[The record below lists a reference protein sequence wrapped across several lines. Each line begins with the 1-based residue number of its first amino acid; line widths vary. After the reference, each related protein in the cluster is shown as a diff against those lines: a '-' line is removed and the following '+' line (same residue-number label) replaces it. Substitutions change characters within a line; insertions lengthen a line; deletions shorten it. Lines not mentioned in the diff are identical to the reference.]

1 MGSGGGDDNLETII
15 ISSALV
21 FTAVVFG
28 TAFLCAF
35 IPTKTLVEYATKYAA
50 KSRALRAILK
60 LTRAVAA
67 LIKRD
72 DHQFG
77 GRRKSKVAP
86 ELTDD
91 EATAAAKR
99 GLKKRKKRIEELGLA
114 SYTPGMAWCVDRA
127 LDAEGN
133 AMYEQGLRLFVET
146 TSEDGDDDGGGDDD
160 EEAPFI
166 DMGEVV
172 GAEALEAFPGVIR
185 LRREGKGNVA
195 LELCNFDPGMFEKA
209 GIGSEPLWR
218 DLNEKEWELCGDV
231 GVFDRDMFGRPEMY
245 NPDEKHPARQGFHP
259 ELLEILQLLTRA
271 AVVAVNGT
279 VRNISIG
286 SSIIIH
292 AELSSRGGDS
302 PITLS
307 SVCIISCF
315 ISLHRYTSDCVD
327 VDVQNVHGIPRVRR
341 RRCAKRSR
349 YTSSA
354 VERTAHVGERRKE
367 PTMNE

>member
-1 MGSGGGDDNLETII
+1 MGSGGGNDHLETIV

-35 IPTKTLVEYATKYAA
+35 IPAKTMVEYAA
-50 KSRALRAILK
+50 KSRALHAILK
-60 LTRAVAA
+60 LARAVSA

-72 DHQFG
+72 NRQFG
-77 GRRKSKVAP
+77 GRRNSKVAP

-99 GLKKRKKRIEELGLA
+99 ALKKRKKRIEELGLA

-146 TSEDGDDDGGGDDD
+146 TSEDADDDGGGDDE
-160 EEAPFI
+160 EEAPFV
-166 DMGEVV
+166 DMGEVL

-195 LELCNFDPGMFEKA
+195 LEMCNFDPGMFEKA
-209 GIGSEPLWR
+209 GIGSEPLWS
-218 DLNEKEWELCGDV
+218 DLNEKEWKLCGDV
-231 GVFDRDMFGRPEMY
+231 GVFDRHMFGRPELY
-245 NPDEKHPARQGFHP
+245 NPEKHPARQGFHP

-279 VRNISIG
+279 VRETKIRSRP
-286 SSIIIH
+286 SSYIIISFTAAAH
-292 AELSSRGGDS
+292 L
-302 PITLS
+302 P
-307 SVCIISCF
+307 
-315 ISLHRYTSDCVD
+315 
-327 VDVQNVHGIPRVRR
+327 P
-341 RRCAKRSR
+341 
-349 YTSSA
+349 SSA
-354 VERTAHVGERRKE
+354 
-367 PTMNE
+367 